1 MCGLEPPIPHGLARR
16 YRRGRRFDQMSPE
29 HDARFSVSRGE
40 GPDLHTQFEALL
52 HQVWEQEAAWR
63 EEDRIDMAA
72 RLYRET

>member
-1 MCGLEPPIPHGLARR
+1 
-16 YRRGRRFDQMSPE
+16 MSPE

>member
-1 MCGLEPPIPHGLARR
+1 
-16 YRRGRRFDQMSPE
+16 MSPE
-29 HDARFSVSRGE
+29 HDAPFSVSRSE